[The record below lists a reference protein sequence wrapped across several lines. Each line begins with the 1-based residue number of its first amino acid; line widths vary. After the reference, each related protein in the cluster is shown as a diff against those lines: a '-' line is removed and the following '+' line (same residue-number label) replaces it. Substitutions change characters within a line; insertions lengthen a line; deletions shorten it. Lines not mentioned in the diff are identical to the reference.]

1 MGIIKNTIKK
11 QIDFSNSQNYRCAIA
26 TIKRYNNISNT
37 ACITFNNPNGSGTL
51 YRENVPVAESL
62 GGVCGSALK
71 QGVKCSIE
79 FRNGNIFS
87 PVITGV
93 LKSYYNERSNTRQGA
108 CIVDEYVNEQQ
119 EPEDITPMYNDW
131 IDENNFNES
140 KYIDESTT
148 SLIEGDEYQM
158 FYDTIRNINHY
169 TDNEQGITNLSNH
182 STVKIKENG
191 DIEMFV
197 ENNIGIRISKQMQ
210 KIYVYGLTVEV
221 V

>member
-1 MGIIKNTIKK
+1 
-11 QIDFSNSQNYRCAIA
+11 
-26 TIKRYNNISNT
+26 
-37 ACITFNNPNGSGTL
+37 
-51 YRENVPVAESL
+51 
-62 GGVCGSALK
+62 
-71 QGVKCSIE
+71 
-79 FRNGNIFS
+79 
-87 PVITGV
+87 
-93 LKSYYNERSNTRQGA
+93 
-108 CIVDEYVNEQQ
+108 
-119 EPEDITPMYNDW
+119 
-131 IDENNFNES
+131 
-140 KYIDESTT
+140 
-148 SLIEGDEYQM
+148 M